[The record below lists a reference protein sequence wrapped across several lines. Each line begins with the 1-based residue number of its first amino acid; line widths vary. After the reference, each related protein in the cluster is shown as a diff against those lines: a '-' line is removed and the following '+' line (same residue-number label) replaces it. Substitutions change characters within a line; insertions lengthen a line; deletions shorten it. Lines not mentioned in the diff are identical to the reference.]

1 MSKSRVGSL
10 GRRLS
15 SWLALQ
21 SLAGLAVVCA
31 AVYAGT
37 YVHLAARQLE
47 TIAQKETQVR
57 HLLAE
62 SMRDS
67 DIDIGTLAHKLDD
80 FFIGHQ
86 DLALSLRRPDGSVL
100 YERAA
105 AAAAADSAR
114 VVRFEVASAAATSTT
129 LSATLALDTRDDRFL
144 LRRLGFTLL
153 AAAVMGSMLVSAG
166 GFLLVRIGLR
176 PVRELVEQTRRL
188 AADTLHQRLDGSAQ
202 PEELEPLIA
211 QFNELLGRLGQAYEQ
226 LEGFNADV
234 AHELCTPLATLIGST
249 ELALRKARG
258 TEEMR
263 EVLGCNLEELQ
274 RIASIVQ
281 DMLFLS
287 HANHGASAR
296 RVPTASLAAVARLVG
311 DYHDAALADAGL
323 HLEVV
328 GDAAG
333 EFDVP
338 LLQRAL
344 SNLVAN
350 ATRYAERGTT
360 VRIEIGEAQG
370 GEVTLTTVDQGV
382 MIGPEHL
389 PRLFDRFYRSDRSRR
404 GAAQNHGLGLSIV
417 AAIARMHGGRP
428 FARSASGVTSI
439 GLTLRSDPHPTPQSS
454 DLRVRGAKM
463 KDDSQ
468 SEHVRA

>member
-21 SLAGLAVVCA
+21 SLAGLAVVCV
-31 AVYAGT
+31 AVYAVT
-37 YVHLAARQLE
+37 YVNLAARQLE
-47 TIAQKETQVR
+47 TIAQKETQVL

-62 SMRDS
+62 STRDG
-67 DIDIGTLAHKLDD
+67 DVGMLKHKLDD

-86 DLALSLRRPDGSVL
+86 DLALSLQRPDGSVF
-100 YERAA
+100 YESAA
-105 AAAAADSAR
+105 AAASTEGAR
-114 VVRFEVASAAATSTT
+114 QLRFEVPFPSATTATLT
-129 LSATLALDTRDDRFL
+129 ATLALDTRDDRSL
-144 LRRLGFTLL
+144 LQRLGLTLL
-153 AAAVMGSMLVSAG
+153 AAAVMGTMLVSAG

-202 PEELEPLIA
+202 PEEFEPLIA
-211 QFNELLGRLGQAYEQ
+211 QFNDLLDRLGQAYEQ

-274 RIASIVQ
+274 RIAGIVQ

-296 RVPTASLAAVARLVG
+296 RVPTASLAAVAKLVG
-311 DYHDAALADAGL
+311 DYHEAALADAGL
-323 HLEVV
+323 HFEVI

-360 VRIEIGEAQG
+360 VRIEISETQD
-370 GEVTLTTVDQGV
+370 GEVTLTTVDHGIT
-382 MIGPEHL
+382 IGAEHL

-404 GAAQNHGLGLSIV
+404 DAAQNHGLGLSIV

-428 FARSASGVTSI
+428 FARSVGGVTSI
-439 GLTLRSDPHPTPQSS
+439 GLTLRDASAGVVTAPSTS
-454 DLRVRGAKM
+454 
-463 KDDSQ
+463 
-468 SEHVRA
+468 